1 MGQLEFYSGSEF
13 NEDRVRLTKM
23 EAFEMLLEGKSVY
36 FRTPGGFEAP
46 FILKDRDL

>member
-23 EAFEMLLEGKSVY
+23 EAFEMLLDGKPVY
-36 FRTPGGFEAP
+36 FKLGDVYSP
-46 FILKDRDL
+46 FVLKDL